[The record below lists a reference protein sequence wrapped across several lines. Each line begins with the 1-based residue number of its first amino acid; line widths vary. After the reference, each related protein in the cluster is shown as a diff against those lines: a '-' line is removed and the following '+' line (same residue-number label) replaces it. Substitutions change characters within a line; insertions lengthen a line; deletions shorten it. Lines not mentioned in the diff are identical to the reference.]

1 LSLPST
7 PPTDPLGR
15 RTAANSTVMMKMP
28 IAVAAVMPPMTATP
42 TAWRAPAPAPVVI
55 QEA

>member
-7 PPTDPLGR
+7 PPTDRLGR
-15 RTAANSTVMMKMP
+15 RTTANSTVMMKMP
-28 IAVAAVMPPMTATP
+28 IAVAADMPPMTATP